1 MNPYSLGSN
10 GKYTRILRII
20 LNRSWKDQ
28 PNNKDIY
35 GSIPDTSIRQQRLR
49 FSGHCWR
56 SKLELALDV
65 IIWQPTHGKR
75 KRGRP
80 RWTYVDQLVDDTL
93 CDVNEIKKVIEDK
106 YGWKKIVKNG

>member
-1 MNPYSLGSN
+1 M
-10 GKYTRILRII
+10 LRAI
-20 LNRSWKDQ
+20 LNRSWKDH

-35 GSIPDTSIRQQRLR
+35 GNIPDICSSIRHQRLR

-56 SKLELALDV
+56 SKFELASDV

-80 RWTYVDQLVDDTL
+80 RMTYVDQLVDDTL
-93 CDVNEIKKVIEDK
+93 CDVIKIKKGD
-106 YGWKKIVKNG
+106 GR